1 MIWFNCPLKE
11 CQRRADGRR
20 LDCDELGKSV
30 QTFYHVNDVQPPCD
44 MAPLCER
51 LETIDED
58 GNHNSALVDRV
69 VSFDIQERSLRKWLT
84 AFGVED
90 RQYNLLQEIDANQD
104 KDRVF
109 EQIDKVIMNVLDN
122 KQSEKETMREMF
134 AIKIR

>member
-1 MIWFNCPLKE
+1 
-11 CQRRADGRR
+11 
-20 LDCDELGKSV
+20 
-30 QTFYHVNDVQPPCD
+30 